1 MSEPQSNI
9 PRKWLFRSL
18 AIVIG
23 PLIFFGLVELVL
35 LLFGYGYSTNFLIP
49 HEKEKGKLH
58 DNKDFSRSFF
68 PTAMARTSQ
77 PILISES
84 IPEKTYRIIMF
95 GGSAAMGDPDPA
107 FGPLRV
113 LKVML
118 ENAYPDS
125 SFEVVNTAV
134 TAINSHVVREIA
146 SDLEEIESDLWIVYM
161 GNNEVYGP
169 FGAGTVFGSI
179 SPPLWVSQ
187 SGLFFKKTKIGQLAH
202 NILGP
207 KSQSKKNWGGLEMF
221 LDNLFLKNDPA
232 LERVYNNYSKN
243 LADIIDSGKI
253 AGAKV
258 LVSSVAVNIK
268 NFPPFRSE
276 LAQKMFNDGAF
287 VEARDEDTLR
297 FRADSK
303 INSLA
308 RKVAF
313 EKEVQFVDS
322 EKAFIEKESSS
333 DDLFVDHVHFA
344 FGGSYLLARTMA
356 NKVADSLN
364 LGSRDEDWLDEEGCA
379 KKLGFTPV
387 NKIQILNEMQQR
399 FSEAP
404 FNEHTNHEERDSK
417 LAAEISRLN
426 AALTSKNFDKEQKNY
441 ETLLNETPDDWQLRK
456 EFALHL
462 SARGKNVEASEQYKK
477 IADLLPHRPE
487 MWYRL
492 GMSYRR
498 SEEKAKAQIAF
509 ERAIKLK
516 PNFYQAHYNLAF
528 CYIDQKQ
535 WSNASESFKNTVSVR
550 PSYVM
555 GWIRWGEM
563 LDKIGK
569 SDEVLDKYQSAISE
583 VPNSFSANKAIAA
596 HYLKIKD
603 YQKSEKY
610 FRATLKV
617 GGKDVES
624 NLGLAIALTN
634 QKKFQDA
641 VSVFEFVL
649 RIDPDNATA
658 RRYLQQLGAPRQ

>member
-49 HEKEKGKLH
+49 HEKEKGKLY

-179 SPPLWVSQ
+179 SPPMWVSQ
-187 SGLFFKKTKIGQLAH
+187 SGLSFKKTKIGQLAH
-202 NILGP
+202 NILGS
-207 KSQSKKNWGGLEMF
+207 KRQSKKKWGGLEMF
-221 LDNLFLKNDPA
+221 LDNLFFKNDPA

-308 RKVAF
+308 RKVAL

-441 ETLLNETPDDWQLRK
+441 ETLLKENPDDWQLRK

-462 SARGKNVEASEQYKK
+462 SARSKNVEASEQYKK

>member
-49 HEKEKGKLH
+49 HEKEKGKLY

-84 IPEKTYRIIMF
+84 KPEKTYRIIMF

-232 LERVYNNYSKN
+232 LDRVYNNYSKN

-308 RKVAF
+308 RKVAL

-399 FSEAP
+399 FSQAP

-426 AALTSKNFDKEQKNY
+426 ATLTSKNFDKEQKNY
-441 ETLLNETPDDWQLRK
+441 EALLKENPDDWQLRK

-535 WSNASESFKNTVSVR
+535 WSNASESFKNTVSIR

-563 LDKIGK
+563 LDKLGK
-569 SDEVLDKYQSAISE
+569 SDEVLDKYQSAISQ

-610 FRATLKV
+610 FHATLKV

>member
-49 HEKEKGKLH
+49 HEKEKGKLY

-84 IPEKTYRIIMF
+84 KPEKTYRIIMF

-187 SGLFFKKTKIGQLAH
+187 SGLSFKKTKIGQLAH

-207 KSQSKKNWGGLEMF
+207 KRQSKKNWGGLEMF

-253 AGAKV
+253 AGAKI

-308 RKVAF
+308 RKVAL

-441 ETLLNETPDDWQLRK
+441 ETLLKENPDDWQLRK

>member
-23 PLIFFGLVELVL
+23 PLIFFGLVDLVL

-49 HEKEKGKLH
+49 HEKEKGKLY

-68 PTAMARTSQ
+68 PTSMARTSQ

-187 SGLFFKKTKIGQLAH
+187 SGLLFKKTKIGQLAH
-202 NILGP
+202 NILGS
-207 KSQSKKNWGGLEMF
+207 KRQSKKKWGGLEMF

-243 LADIIDSGKI
+243 LADIIDSGKV

-308 RKVAF
+308 RKVAL

-441 ETLLNETPDDWQLRK
+441 ETLLKKTPDDWQLRK

-462 SARGKNVEASEQYKK
+462 SARGKNVEASAQYKK

-641 VSVFEFVL
+641 VSVFESVL

>member
-35 LLFGYGYSTNFLIP
+35 LLYGYGYSTNFLIP

-187 SGLFFKKTKIGQLAH
+187 SGLLFKKTKIGQLAH

-303 INSLA
+303 INS
-308 RKVAF
+308 
-313 EKEVQFVDS
+313 
-322 EKAFIEKESSS
+322 
-333 DDLFVDHVHFA
+333 
-344 FGGSYLLARTMA
+344 
-356 NKVADSLN
+356 
-364 LGSRDEDWLDEEGCA
+364 
-379 KKLGFTPV
+379 
-387 NKIQILNEMQQR
+387 
-399 FSEAP
+399 
-404 FNEHTNHEERDSK
+404 
-417 LAAEISRLN
+417 
-426 AALTSKNFDKEQKNY
+426 
-441 ETLLNETPDDWQLRK
+441 
-456 EFALHL
+456 
-462 SARGKNVEASEQYKK
+462 
-477 IADLLPHRPE
+477 
-487 MWYRL
+487 
-492 GMSYRR
+492 
-498 SEEKAKAQIAF
+498 
-509 ERAIKLK
+509 
-516 PNFYQAHYNLAF
+516 
-528 CYIDQKQ
+528 
-535 WSNASESFKNTVSVR
+535 
-550 PSYVM
+550 
-555 GWIRWGEM
+555 
-563 LDKIGK
+563 
-569 SDEVLDKYQSAISE
+569 
-583 VPNSFSANKAIAA
+583 
-596 HYLKIKD
+596 
-603 YQKSEKY
+603 
-610 FRATLKV
+610 
-617 GGKDVES
+617 
-624 NLGLAIALTN
+624 
-634 QKKFQDA
+634 
-641 VSVFEFVL
+641 
-649 RIDPDNATA
+649 
-658 RRYLQQLGAPRQ
+658 

>member
-1 MSEPQSNI
+1 M
-9 PRKWLFRSL
+9 K
-18 AIVIG
+18 
-23 PLIFFGLVELVL
+23 LVQRA
-35 LLFGYGYSTNFLIP
+35 
-49 HEKEKGKLH
+49 HE
-58 DNKDFSRSFF
+58 SR
-68 PTAMARTSQ
+68 R
-77 PILISES
+77 
-84 IPEKTYRIIMF
+84 
-95 GGSAAMGDPDPA
+95 G
-107 FGPLRV
+107 
-113 LKVML
+113 
-118 ENAYPDS
+118 
-125 SFEVVNTAV
+125 
-134 TAINSHVVREIA
+134 
-146 SDLEEIESDLWIVYM
+146 
-161 GNNEVYGP
+161 
-169 FGAGTVFGSI
+169 
-179 SPPLWVSQ
+179 
-187 SGLFFKKTKIGQLAH
+187 
-202 NILGP
+202 
-207 KSQSKKNWGGLEMF
+207 
-221 LDNLFLKNDPA
+221 
-232 LERVYNNYSKN
+232 
-243 LADIIDSGKI
+243 
-253 AGAKV
+253 
-258 LVSSVAVNIK
+258 
-268 NFPPFRSE
+268 
-276 LAQKMFNDGAF
+276 
-287 VEARDEDTLR
+287 
-297 FRADSK
+297 
-303 INSLA
+303 
-308 RKVAF
+308 
-313 EKEVQFVDS
+313 
-322 EKAFIEKESSS
+322 
-333 DDLFVDHVHFA
+333 
-344 FGGSYLLARTMA
+344 
-356 NKVADSLN
+356 
-364 LGSRDEDWLDEEGCA
+364 
-379 KKLGFTPV
+379 
-387 NKIQILNEMQQR
+387 
-399 FSEAP
+399 
-404 FNEHTNHEERDSK
+404 DSK

-426 AALTSKNFDKEQKNY
+426 TALTSKNFDKEQKNY
-441 ETLLNETPDDWQLRK
+441 ETLLKENPDDWQLRK

-462 SARGKNVEASEQYKK
+462 SARSKNVEASEQYKK